1 MMTDLSDT
9 QKVDPT
15 GGDGKKP
22 QASHRRMWIIVAAI
36 VATLAVIVAIIC
48 GVVAHN
54 KAVAAEQARVKA
66 AATARVACDKSI
78 DRVEK
83 AQEEFSKTVNSK
95 TVVGLLKLKD
105 SQVSDAKTLKTLKS
119 SVKDSST
126 VAPCKA
132 NTVTALKKSTAVNDK
147 TAQSVSSQEERVT
160 SAASAVEKSHKSK
173 VEADRKKAEE
183 KRKAEEAR
191 RKAEQAR
198 QAQQAAQS
206 QAQQSSP

>member
-66 AATARVACDKSI
+66 AATARVTC
-78 DRVEK
+78 
-83 AQEEFSKTVNSK
+83 
-95 TVVGLLKLKD
+95 
-105 SQVSDAKTLKTLKS
+105 
-119 SVKDSST
+119 
-126 VAPCKA
+126 
-132 NTVTALKKSTAVNDK
+132 
-147 TAQSVSSQEERVT
+147 
-160 SAASAVEKSHKSK
+160 
-173 VEADRKKAEE
+173 
-183 KRKAEEAR
+183 
-191 RKAEQAR
+191 
-198 QAQQAAQS
+198 
-206 QAQQSSP
+206 